1 MGWKQSIQ
9 IPIFIF
15 MYFFLYWN
23 LSNIIVK
30 FTQQSSS
37 LAAHKNN
44 SFGLLL
50 RLTCFFFFF
59 TFVLEGFYIN
69 INFFIFTSI
78 CLFFFIFSNP
88 LWNWFEEYDFLGQ
101 NGLTKNLILGRTDEI
116 SIKHNNNCT
125 HVTNWLR
132 TWPPK

>member
-50 RLTCFFFFF
+50 RLTCSFFFFYICF
-59 TFVLEGFYIN
+59 GRILYKYKFLHLYIN
-69 INFFIFTSI
+69 LFVFFH
-78 CLFFFIFSNP
+78 FFKSP
-88 LWNWFEEYDFLGQ
+88 LKLIWRVRLSRSERM
-101 NGLTKNLILGRTDEI
+101 TKNLILGRTDEI